1 MREFDGMPSPLL
13 NDVSGTEF
21 KVLQKLV
28 KLYKAG
34 KVVNGD
40 SDNQD

>member
-1 MREFDGMPSPLL
+1 MRDFDGMPSPLL
-13 NDVSGTEF
+13 NDVSGNDF

-34 KVVNGD
+34 KVINGD
-40 SDNQD
+40 SDIQD